1 MFSFPSRR
9 RELKNLHDAPSTRET
24 VQKLSV
30 NFLVKDDVINFIHKY
45 TIYNNVTGFL
55 KKKIDG
61 KDAWCFHVCVW
72 RGTWGGEREKVTL
85 GSWIKNKQ
93 TIADIP
99 FFPHEKW
106 GTGFFGIHNQNGR
119 KKYLFSSFLFSFFC
133 HRGASRISLSFILYL
148 KLSVWVI
155 R

>member
-106 GTGFFGIHNQNGR
+106 GMVFLGYTIKMDVKNTCFPLFF
-119 KKYLFSSFLFSFFC
+119 FLFFLPS
-133 HRGASRISLSFILYL
+133 RGFTYLSLFHPLLEIVCLGY
-148 KLSVWVI
+148 
-155 R
+155 